1 MDIQTSKKY
10 IRAFDEQTSLYE
22 AYARHCGL
30 VGKSL
35 YILIWLY
42 YTKGGITQ
50 KKIVQKTYSSKQVVH
65 ATIKNWREKDYIVT
79 CENPK
84 DKRNKLLGLSPE
96 GRQFASEIL
105 DPLEEM
111 EVIALSS
118 FSKEEREQ
126 FIQLTQ
132 RYTHQLKK
140 LMQENERKTDD

>member
-1 MDIQTSKKY
+1 MDIQISKKY
-10 IRAFDEQTSLYE
+10 IRAFDEQPSLYE

-35 YILIWLY
+35 YILMWLY

-65 ATIKNWREKDYIVT
+65 ATINNWREKGYIVT
-79 CENPK
+79 RENPK

-96 GRQFASEIL
+96 GKQFASKIL

-111 EVIALSS
+111 EVMALSS
-118 FSKEEREQ
+118 FSKEERAQ

-132 RYTHQLKK
+132 RYTQQLKK

>member
-79 CENPK
+79 CENAK
-84 DKRNKLLGLSPE
+84 DKRNKLLRLSPA

-105 DPLEEM
+105 DPLEAM
-111 EVIALSS
+111 EVEALKS
-118 FSKEEREQ
+118 FSQEEREQ
-126 FIQLTQ
+126 LIQLTQ
-132 RYTHQLKK
+132 RYTQQLKI
-140 LMQENERKTDD
+140 LMQENERKIDD

>member
-1 MDIQTSKKY
+1 M
-10 IRAFDEQTSLYE
+10 
-22 AYARHCGL
+22 
-30 VGKSL
+30 
-35 YILIWLY
+35 
-42 YTKGGITQ
+42 
-50 KKIVQKTYSSKQVVH
+50 
-65 ATIKNWREKDYIVT
+65 T

-84 DKRNKLLGLSPE
+84 DKRNKLLRLSPA

-105 DPLEEM
+105 EPLEAM

-132 RYTHQLKK
+132 RYTNQLKK